1 MSYNILGINLSHNS
15 SVCVLSD
22 GNLDFFLEEERL
34 SKIKHDDFP
43 LHLLHYISQHF
54 QINEIYISGLSGFYL
69 SPYYIKSLDFTL
81 TNLFPNISVHKRF
94 LKQHHLTHTASSFY
108 NSGFKKALSVVIDGG
123 GDWNDINKKENFNG
137 YETETIQVI
146 EYPLKLQEIYK
157 SYITDGLDKT
167 NKKEKFSPLVSL
179 TKVYEGVSEYLGF
192 SWSEAGKTMGLSSY
206 GKQTYNDLDLYLGD
220 KGNPDIIYND
230 NLKGKLKLNPIKKE
244 WHKNPFKITDFEKD
258 LAFQVQQESQKAVG
272 DLIEKAIQKTGLKQV
287 CCAGGYFLNC
297 VANYYLIKRFP
308 NIKFYFEPISS
319 DAGNAIGVAK
329 LAWHEKTQDTTI
341 RPQKTLYYGPKY
353 SKEDLLKGIQKYLA

>member
-54 QINEIYISGLSGFYL
+54 QIHEIYISGLSG
-69 SPYYIKSLDFTL
+69 YYSELNYNKTIKFTL
-81 TNLFPNISVHKRF
+81 KNLFPNIPINLKF
-94 LKQHHLTHTASSFY
+94 LKTHHYTHLSSTFY

-123 GDWNDINKKENFNG
+123 GDRNEINKKENFDG
-137 YETETIQVI
+137 YETETIQII
-146 EYPLKLQEIYK
+146 EYPLKSQEIYK
-157 SYITDGLDKT
+157 SYITDGLNKI

-179 TKVYEGVSEYLGF
+179 AKVYEGVSEYLGF

-206 GKQTYNDLDLYLGD
+206 GKQTYNNLDLYIDG
-220 KGNPDIIYND
+220 KGNPNIIYNN
-230 NLKGKLKLNPIKKE
+230 NLKGKLKLYPISKE
-244 WHKNPFKITDFEKD
+244 WHKNPSKITDFEKD
-258 LAFQVQQESQKAVG
+258 LAYKVQQESQQAVG
-272 DLIEKAIQKTGLKQV
+272 DLIEKGLKETSLKYV
-287 CCAGGYFLNC
+287 CCSGGYFLNC

-308 NIKFYFEPISS
+308 DVKFYFEPISS

-353 SKEDLLKGIQKYLA
+353 SKEDLLKGIQKYLD